1 MSFLEENNP
10 NLLFAYLIKMF
21 MYFQAADTIS
31 DLEQAVDTLKRS
43 LKDAE
48 EQRQRQMRVN
58 FYLLYLNFVLY
69 SETCLN

>member
-21 MYFQAADTIS
+21 IYFQAADTIS

>member
-1 MSFLEENNP
+1 
-10 NLLFAYLIKMF
+10 

-58 FYLLYLNFVLY
+58 FYLLYFELCFIQ
-69 SETCLN
+69 

>member
-1 MSFLEENNP
+1 MSFLEENNA

-58 FYLLYLNFVLY
+58 FYLLYFELCFIQ
-69 SETCLN
+69 

>member
-1 MSFLEENNP
+1 
-10 NLLFAYLIKMF
+10 

-58 FYLLYLNFVLY
+58 FYVVQSNLFIRSPVLKGHPFLVL
-69 SETCLN
+69 S

>member
-1 MSFLEENNP
+1 MYVFLEENNP

-58 FYLLYLNFVLY
+58 FYLLYFELSFLQ
-69 SETCLN
+69 